1 MAPGRRDLRRA
12 VRRSADVAGLLE
24 VRADRQLVARLEEA
38 VRENAGLGVRL
49 EALVAELEQAMVPL
63 LERDAELRA
72 ERWGER

>member
-1 MAPGRRDLRRA
+1 MAPNRRDLRRA

-49 EALVAELEQAMVPL
+49 ETLVAELEQALVPL
-63 LERDAELRA
+63 LGRDAELRA